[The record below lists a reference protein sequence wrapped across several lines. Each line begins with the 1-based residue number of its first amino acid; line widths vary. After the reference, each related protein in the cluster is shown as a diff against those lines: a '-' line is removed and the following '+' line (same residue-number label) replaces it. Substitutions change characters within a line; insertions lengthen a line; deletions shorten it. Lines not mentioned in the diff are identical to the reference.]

1 MKDLK
6 KLKTK
11 KRNIEKSQEQLANK
25 LLGSINHPYLIIATS
40 IIVCIFIVILFTKLN
55 IFPKVTEE
63 NTLSWTI
70 TILTIFLLPMYL
82 FVYIPDIKTKIINN
96 KIKKQKQKQLND
108 KKINIWNKFIED
120 VCFLELSTLNEI
132 QKNAVLCFWYDC
144 EVNNGGHCAYFST
157 YPHSKFHSE
166 DLFEALKIV
175 GNNKIANNFM
185 EALQNGIDDEYEKV
199 DNSYYQFDPSLMDYL
214 EKYVL
219 KNEKEIFIFK

>member
-199 DNSYYQFDPSLMDYL
+199 DNLYYQFDPSLMDYL